1 MKLERFSILCALG
14 LAMNFG
20 ITSIAAATP
29 HPPDINR
36 DNFVHPITEP
46 NPFFPLVPGTMFI
59 YQGEKEGA
67 QTSNITE
74 VTCKTRDILGVT
86 TTEVHDQALD
96 QNGNLVEDTL
106 DWYAQDRDGNVWY
119 FGEATEEKDPVT
131 GAVISTE
138 GSWEAGVDDADAGF
152 IMLAN
157 PQVGDRYYQEFAR
170 GVAEDQARVQ
180 SLNASACIQSGCSDH
195 LLLTKETTRFDPGV
209 VENKYYKAGVG
220 FILGV
225 IVKGGDERT
234 ELVSITHSGCP

>member
-29 HPPDINR
+29 HPPDI
-36 DNFVHPITEP
+36 DHVNFVHPITNP
-46 NPFFPLVPGTMFI
+46 NPFFPLVPGTTFV

-74 VTCKTRDILGVT
+74 VTCNTRDILGVT
-86 TTEVHDQALD
+86 TTEVHDQAFD
-96 QNGNLVEDTL
+96 ENGKLVEDTL
-106 DWYAQDRDGNVWY
+106 DWYAQDKDGNVWY

-131 GAVISTE
+131 GEVISTE

-180 SLNASACIQSGCSDH
+180 SLNASACIQIGCSNH
-195 LLLTKETTRFDPGV
+195 LLQTKETTRFDPGV
-209 VENKYYKAGVG
+209 VENKYYKPGFG

-234 ELVSITHSGCP
+234 ELVSIMHSGCP

>member
-1 MKLERFSILCALG
+1 MKLRRFSILCALG
-14 LAMNFG
+14 LAMTFG

-36 DNFVHPITEP
+36 DNFVHPIIEP
-46 NPFFPLVPGTMFI
+46 NPFFPLVPGTTFK
-59 YQGEKEGA
+59 YQGTKEGA

-86 TTEVHDQALD
+86 TTEVHDQAFD
-96 QNGNLVEDTL
+96 ENSKVVEDTL

-119 FGEATEEKDPVT
+119 FGEDTKEKDPLT
-131 GAVISTE
+131 GEVISTE
-138 GSWEAGVDDADAGF
+138 GSWLAGENDADAGF
-152 IMLAN
+152 IMLAD
-157 PQVGDRYYQEFAR
+157 PQVGVRYYQEFAR
-170 GVAEDQARVQ
+170 GVAEDQAKVM
-180 SLNASACIQSGCSDH
+180 SLDESATVTYGSFDH

-209 VENKYYKAGVG
+209 VENKYYALGVG

-234 ELVSITHSGCP
+234 ELVNKTFSPCN